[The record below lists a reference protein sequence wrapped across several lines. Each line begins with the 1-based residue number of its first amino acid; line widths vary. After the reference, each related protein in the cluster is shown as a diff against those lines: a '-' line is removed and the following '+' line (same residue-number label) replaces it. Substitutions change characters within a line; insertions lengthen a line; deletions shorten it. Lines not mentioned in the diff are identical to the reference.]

1 MFALMID
8 ESRAFIRL
16 FPCMDTY
23 FHQKFDIENNEKNNS
38 DSDVDDSVGDSE

>member
-1 MFALMID
+1 M
-8 ESRAFIRL
+8 SRVLSVKPSFRL